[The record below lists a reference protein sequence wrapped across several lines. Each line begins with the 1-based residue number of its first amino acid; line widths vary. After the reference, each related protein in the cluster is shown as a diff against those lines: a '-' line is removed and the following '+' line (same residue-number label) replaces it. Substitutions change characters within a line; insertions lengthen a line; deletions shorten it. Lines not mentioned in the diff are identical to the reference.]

1 METVLIEHRPDNTVA
16 TVQVD
21 GCTTRFELTV
31 PDRDAS
37 VVFVVRIIPGG
48 VQPIVLGRRGIH
60 WEIGTD
66 VLAGDLLSGY
76 GEYGMAWL
84 WDSLAVRA

>member
-21 GCTTRFELTV
+21 GCTTRFELESEAL
-31 PDRDAS
+31 DAS
-37 VVFVVRIIPGG
+37 VMLVVKITPHG
-48 VQPIVLGRRGIH
+48 VSPIVLARRGIR

-66 VLAGDLLSGY
+66 VLAADLLSGY